1 MGKRNHHYVPKMY
14 LRAFASS
21 SPRTINLYNL
31 DNRMAVQDASLADQ
45 CYVRHF
51 YGETDDIEDGLGE
64 LERLVAP
71 SLQQVISTSQL
82 PAFGTQE
89 YLRLVVFVALQT
101 IRTTRAVNRINT
113 GIDKFIKQLAG
124 KSAEFKDMDLAS
136 MRIGISDAPSYSL
149 RFIEPVLSTMGDLGM
164 HLICARPGQIFI
176 TSDNPVFRYNQ
187 FMQGVTD
194 VGLTGGLCRGIQVF
208 VPLSPKH
215 MLMLYD
221 ESVYEVGGRP
231 AKGERQDVT
240 SRILNQD
247 VTSLNAMQ
255 VHSADH
261 NLYFNDWSMVG
272 YVEHVEKKA
281 IGKRQTDRTRVD
293 EFVAEGDSRRSLIT
307 EYEEMPNLALR
318 LSFVRL
324 QDVVKRLPLQVKLSK
339 EMRFRREAMG
349 AEKPQ
354 FPERPGDRKPIVYRL
369 PPTTQGK

>member
-51 YGETDDIEDGLGE
+51 YGETDDIEDGLGD

-71 SLQQVISTSQL
+71 SLHQVISTSQL

-101 IRTTRAVNRINT
+101 IRTTRAVDRMNT
-113 GIDKFIKQLAG
+113 GIDKFVKQLAG

-136 MRIGISDAPSYSL
+136 MRIGISNAPSYSL
-149 RFIEPVLSTMGDLGM
+149 GFIEPVLSTMGDLGM
-164 HLICARPGQIFI
+164 QLICAGPGQNFI

-187 FMQGVTD
+187 FMQGITS
-194 VGLTGGLCRGIQVF
+194 VGVTGGLCRGIQVF

-221 ESVYEVGGRP
+221 ESVYEVGGGQW
-231 AKGERQDVT
+231 KGKRQDVT
-240 SRILNQD
+240 HRIPNQD
-247 VTSLNAMQ
+247 VTSLNALQ

-261 NLYFNDWSMVG
+261 NLYFNDRSMAE
-272 YVEHVEKKA
+272 YVEYVAKKA
-281 IGKRQTDRTRVD
+281 IGKRQTDRTRVE
-293 EFVAEGDSRRSLIT
+293 EFIAEGDSRRSLIT
-307 EYEEMPNLALR
+307 QHEEMPNLVLR

-324 QDVVKRLPLQVKLSK
+324 HDVVKRLSVENKLSK

-349 AEKPQ
+349 IEKPK
-354 FPERPGDRKPIVYRL
+354 FPQRPTDGRPVVYRRS
-369 PPTTQGK
+369 PTARDK